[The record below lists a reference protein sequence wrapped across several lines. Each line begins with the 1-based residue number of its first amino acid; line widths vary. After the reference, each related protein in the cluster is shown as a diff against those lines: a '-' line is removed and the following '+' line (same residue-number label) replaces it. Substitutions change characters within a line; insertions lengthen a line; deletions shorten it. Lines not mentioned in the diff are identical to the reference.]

1 MLLSEILK
9 DMDYPENYEIPVD
22 NSFEV
27 LALTASVITAPSC
40 IFLDSEKYLDD
51 IKENMEMICCTENVA
66 AKLMERGWK
75 KGICITEN
83 PRIMFFMVHNFL
95 SENNSYPYQRKQF
108 KTKIGA
114 NCKIHESAS
123 ISENNVVI
131 GDNVVIEEFVV
142 IRENTVIGDNTIIR
156 AGAKIGGTGF
166 EFKRVDNE
174 ILSVKHAG
182 GVSIGKNVEIQYN
195 TCIDRAVYPW
205 DDTMIGDFS
214 KIDNLVHIGHA
225 VKVAE
230 NVLIVAQS
238 GIGGRTHICS
248 NSWIGFASTVSNGL
262 MVGKESRVNIGS
274 VATKNVEDYGSV
286 TGNFAIDHAKFIRN
300 LKKMNE

>member
-9 DMDYPENYEIPVD
+9 DMDYPESYQILAD

-27 LALTASVITAPSC
+27 LALTASAITVPSC
-40 IFLDSEKYLDD
+40 IFLDNEKYLDD
-51 IKENMEMICCTENVA
+51 VKANVEMICCTEDVA
-66 AKLMERGWK
+66 AALKDRGWK
-75 KGICITEN
+75 KGICITAN
-83 PRIMFFMVHNFL
+83 PRIMFFIVHNFL
-95 SENNSYPYQRKQF
+95 AENSSYPYQRKQF
-108 KTKIGA
+108 ETKIGV
-114 NCKIHESAS
+114 NCKIHGSAS
-123 ISENNVVI
+123 ISSNNVVI
-131 GDNVVIEEFVV
+131 GDNVIIEEFVV

-166 EFKRVDNE
+166 EFKRTDKG

-205 DDTMIGDFS
+205 DDTVIGDFS

-225 VKVAE
+225 VKVAD

-238 GIGGRTHICS
+238 GIGGRTQIQS

-262 MVGKESRVNIGS
+262 TIGKDSRVNIGS
-274 VATKNVEDYGSV
+274 VATKNVEDCGSV
-286 TGNFAIDHAKFIRN
+286 TGNFAIDHVKFIRN